1 MEKINKNAVVGDKV
15 RSYALRALD
24 EEAYDI
30 DNGDCTHAEIAEAV
44 VSVAMALVGRGL
56 NRDLVVAPTSVSVV
70 ALGYNWKAKSGR
82 TQSWVSCSGTGSTGI
97 GRSVCPII
105 SDPLDID
112 YDEVKTLV
120 EMMNEAWFLMLDAQ
134 EHYDM

>member
-30 DNGDCTHAEIAEAV
+30 DNGECTRAEIAEAV

-56 NRDLVVAPTSVSVV
+56 NRDLVIVPTPVSVV
-70 ALGYNWKAKSGR
+70 ALGYDWKGRSGNPR
-82 TQSWVSCSGTGSTGI
+82 SWLSCSGAGSTGVS
-97 GRSVCPII
+97 RSECPIF
-105 SDPLDID
+105 SNPLEID
-112 YDEVKTLV
+112 YDEVKMLV
-120 EMMNEAWFLMLDAQ
+120 EMMNEAWFLMIDAQ